1 MKGEIAILNE
11 NFDWKATYHIF
22 NRRKRFDNKR
32 FKKSVDY
39 KFLISQLLLILIKN
53 VTDIILSVMSWVAFI
68 FLSVISHRLHYG
80 HIPVQIQQ
88 LRQKS
93 KVSKRSAF
101 FIFDLE

>member
-1 MKGEIAILNE
+1 MKILIEKQLTIYLTEE
-11 NFDWKATYHIF
+11 NVLTTSVL
-22 NRRKRFDNKR
+22 
-32 FKKSVDY
+32 KSVDY

-53 VTDIILSVMSWVAFI
+53 VTDIILPVMSWVAFI

>member
-22 NRRKRFDNKR
+22 NRRKRFDN
-32 FKKSVDY
+32 